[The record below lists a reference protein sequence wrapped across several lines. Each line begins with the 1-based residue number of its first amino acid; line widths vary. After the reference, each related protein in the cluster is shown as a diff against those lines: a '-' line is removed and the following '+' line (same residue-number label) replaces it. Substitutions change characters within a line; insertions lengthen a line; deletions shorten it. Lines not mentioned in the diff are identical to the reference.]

1 MNPNLEKTLQHIFSK
16 YRGSILLTYGLT
28 LLENLFELIHPLTIG
43 IAINGLL
50 QQSYGSLIP
59 FAAAWLVHALMSVF
73 RQTYD
78 TQIFSR
84 IYTKLAT
91 STVLAQTKQ
100 GVPLSQIAARS
111 SLSREFVSF
120 FERDIPEIINSLF
133 GFVGALVM
141 LFIYDWQIGFYCL
154 LLLLPL
160 SIVNY
165 AYSRRTRLLHQKL
178 NDQLESEVSVLSS
191 QQPAMIQ
198 FHYTSLAKWRIQL
211 SNAEAITWLILEI
224 FIVAVFAAILM
235 RTVTALGVKIGDIYA
250 IISYTWNYR
259 QSLDRVPFL
268 VQQFNRLQDIGSRM
282 S

>member
-1 MNPNLEKTLQHIFSK
+1 MNTNLEKTLHHIFSK

-50 QQSYGSLIP
+50 QQSYGSMIP

-73 RQTYD
+73 RQVYD
-78 TQIFSR
+78 TRIFSR
-84 IYTKLAT
+84 IYTNLAT
-91 STVLAQTKQ
+91 STVLEQTKQ
-100 GVPLSQIAARS
+100 GIPISQIAARS

-160 SIVNY
+160 SIINY
-165 AYSRRTRLLHQKL
+165 AYSRRTRLLHQRL
-178 NDQLESEVSVLSS
+178 NDQLESEVSVLSC
-191 QQPAMIQ
+191 QQPDTIQ
-198 FHYTSLAKWRIQL
+198 FHYTALAKWRIRL
-211 SNAEAITWLILEI
+211 SNAEAMTWFILEI
-224 FIVAVFAAILM
+224 FIVGVFAAILI
-235 RTVTALGVKIGDIYA
+235 RTVTVLGVKTGDIYA

-268 VQQFNRLQDIGSRM
+268 VQQFNRLQDIGSRI

>member
-141 LFIYDWQIGFYCL
+141 LFRYSYYLYDGGKGK
-154 LLLLPL
+154 
-160 SIVNY
+160 
-165 AYSRRTRLLHQKL
+165 RL
-178 NDQLESEVSVLSS
+178 E
-191 QQPAMIQ
+191 
-198 FHYTSLAKWRIQL
+198 
-211 SNAEAITWLILEI
+211 
-224 FIVAVFAAILM
+224 
-235 RTVTALGVKIGDIYA
+235 
-250 IISYTWNYR
+250 
-259 QSLDRVPFL
+259 
-268 VQQFNRLQDIGSRM
+268 
-282 S
+282 

>member
-1 MNPNLEKTLQHIFSK
+1 MNTSLEKTLHHIFSK
-16 YRGSILLTYGLT
+16 HRGSILLTYGLT

-50 QQSYGSLIP
+50 KQSYSSMIP
-59 FAAAWLVHALMSVF
+59 FAAAWLVHALVSVF
-73 RQTYD
+73 RQVYD
-78 TQIFSR
+78 TRIFSR
-84 IYTKLAT
+84 IYTNLAT
-91 STVLAQTKQ
+91 STVLEQTRQ
-100 GVPLSQIAARS
+100 GIPLSQIAARS

-165 AYSRRTRLLHQKL
+165 VYSRRTRLLHQRL
-178 NDQLESEVSVLSS
+178 NDQLESEVNVLSCK
-191 QQPAMIQ
+191 QPDTIQ
-198 FHYTSLAKWRIQL
+198 FHYTALAKCRIQL
-211 SNAEAITWLILEI
+211 SNAEAITWLILEV
-224 FIVAVFAAILM
+224 FIVGVFAATLI
-235 RTVTALGVKIGDIYA
+235 RTVTLLGAKTGDIYA

-268 VQQFNRLQDIGSRM
+268 VQQFNRLQDIGSRI

>member
-1 MNPNLEKTLQHIFSK
+1 
-16 YRGSILLTYGLT
+16 
-28 LLENLFELIHPLTIG
+28 
-43 IAINGLL
+43 
-50 QQSYGSLIP
+50 
-59 FAAAWLVHALMSVF
+59 
-73 RQTYD
+73 
-78 TQIFSR
+78 
-84 IYTKLAT
+84 
-91 STVLAQTKQ
+91 
-100 GVPLSQIAARS
+100 
-111 SLSREFVSF
+111 
-120 FERDIPEIINSLF
+120 
-133 GFVGALVM
+133 
-141 LFIYDWQIGFYCL
+141 
-154 LLLLPL
+154 
-160 SIVNY
+160 VNY